1 MCVLRP
7 NFFLSWKT
15 EYTFLNTLCADNKR
29 SVSLINSLPPWG
41 LERKILTRGYK
52 DSGQLYWGSMLP
64 WAGTQTRDNFLW
76 LRLVSSPFY
85 DPLSIHVMWWW
96 WQQRWKGG
104 LQTQIWCRDAYL
116 CVNYFDRGCFDVF
129 QCYAINPDTETDA
142 RPSVDV
148 SAWAEAVAG
157 AGWLNSRIL
166 KIYFSGIS
174 IFIVWLDLV
183 FKSQLMS
190 VEWTQV
196 SFRYCL
202 GFPVFCV
209 SCLKGLF

>member
-1 MCVLRP
+1 MCVCSGQTFSSLGKL
-7 NFFLSWKT
+7 N
-15 EYTFLNTLCADNKR
+15 TFLNTLCTDNKR

-41 LERKILTRGYK
+41 FERKILTRGYK

-116 CVNYFDRGCFDVF
+116 CVKCFDGGCFLYFPMLCNKSWYWDE
-129 QCYAINPDTETDA
+129 C
-142 RPSVDV
+142 
-148 SAWAEAVAG
+148 EAVCRCLSLSWSCRG
-157 AGWLNSRIL
+157 SRVIEL
-166 KIYFSGIS
+166 K
-174 IFIVWLDLV
+174 D
-183 FKSQLMS
+183 
-190 VEWTQV
+190 
-196 SFRYCL
+196 
-202 GFPVFCV
+202 P
-209 SCLKGLF
+209 